1 MNLYIKLYFFFLISV
16 STIQILIYLT
26 FSNTVKTTDL
36 NFELNL
42 VEICQP
48 SITTSRPRFRGQG

>member
-1 MNLYIKLYFFFLISV
+1 MNLYIKLHFLKKNFSEHH
-16 STIQILIYLT
+16 SNFKLS